1 MTVTTFQT
9 ATVATPKADVSLA
22 NSPQPSRQLD
32 LQVWT
37 SVTARA
43 APDRPHGASEPDL
56 SLGSS
61 LVLGLRR
68 ALNVRIYETAD
79 DVAVEDPATGVF
91 GAGGDL
97 NAAILD
103 FQTALHDH
111 LDVLTSDDT
120 LAPPLRRQLE
130 TLPGYFNTP

>member
-43 APDRPHGASEPDL
+43 APDRPHWA
-56 SLGSS
+56 SS
-61 LVLGLRR
+61 LIVFPGLRR

-130 TLPGYFNTP
+130 TLQGYFNTP